1 VATDPLRREA
11 EALYVLP
18 PDRFT
23 AARNARAAELRDD
36 PELSARLK
44 KLRRPAPAAWV
55 VNLLVRERGGELE
68 GVLQLGEEL
77 RSAQA
82 QLDRSAM
89 TKLAAER
96 RRLVAALAKEGA
108 TLAEQAGAR
117 VTAAVVEAVAGTLE
131 AGMADADAAD
141 AIRTGRLIRPLES
154 IGFDAVD
161 LTDSVAVPEA
171 GSPAARPKPVRP
183 KPRPVTDPDAE
194 LRRARTEADEVL
206 RTAERAVA
214 EAEQDLAA
222 VDERIADLRRRLA
235 ELEDRR
241 REAKQHLDHAN
252 ADRTHAERRR
262 RALG

>member
-1 VATDPLRREA
+1 MATDPLRREA
-11 EALYVLP
+11 EALYLLP
-18 PDRFT
+18 PEQFT
-23 AARNARAAELRDD
+23 AARNSRAAELRDEK
-36 PELSARLK
+36 ELAAQLK

-55 VNLLVRERGGELE
+55 VNLLVRDRGGELE

-77 RSAQA
+77 RAAQS
-82 QLDRSAM
+82 QLDRAAI
-89 TKLAAER
+89 TKLTAER

-108 TLAEQAGAR
+108 TLAEQAGVR
-117 VTAAVVEAVAGTLE
+117 VASTVVEAVAGTLE

-161 LTDSVAVPEA
+161 LADSVAVPEA

-194 LRRARTEADEVL
+194 VRRARTEADEVL
-206 RTAERAVA
+206 RVAEREVA
-214 EAEQDLAA
+214 DAEEDLAA
-222 VDERIADLRRRLA
+222 VDERIAELRRQLA
-235 ELEDRR
+235 DLEDRR
-241 REAKQHLDHAN
+241 RRAKQRLDHAE
-252 ADRTHAERRR
+252 ADRIHAERRR